1 MSRISVK
8 DAVKRYGNN
17 TVIPDLNLEIGDGE
31 LFTLLGPSG
40 CGKTTLLRMIAGF
53 NSIEGGDIF
62 FNEKRINDMDPSKRN
77 IGMVF
82 QNYAIFPDLSVRDNV
97 AFGLK
102 NRKVDKAEIK
112 KRTDEFLN
120 LMQIMQYADRMPNQ
134 LSGGQQ
140 QRIALAR
147 ALVISPDV
155 LLMDEPLSNLDAKLR
170 VEMRSVIRHTQKS
183 VGITTV
189 YVTHDQEEAMAISDR
204 IAVMKDGVIQHV
216 GTPRDIYQR
225 PKNVF
230 VATFIGRTNIV
241 NAHVKDGIITFADGY
256 HEHIDALDKAA
267 EQDVRCSIRPE
278 EFIIC
283 KDGTDGIHGTVQ
295 ECTYLGLN
303 THYTIDT
310 DQGDSVEIVEES
322 SIGEGL
328 KKGEKV
334 LLKVKKEKINVF
346 TLGTIA
352 LYALFLLYPMAYLI
366 RQSVLDPDTGGFTL
380 AYFTKFFSKSYYFDT
395 LINSF
400 KVSITATVLS
410 IAIGTPLAYLFT
422 IFKIK
427 GKSVLNILIVVAS
440 MSAPFIGAYS
450 WILLLGRSGVITAFF
465 KNLGIAIPDIY
476 GFGGIVLV
484 MTLQL
489 FPLVFLYAKGAL
501 KNIDNSLIEAA
512 ENLGCSGIACFFKVV
527 VPLIMPTLLAAALLV
542 FMRSFAD
549 FGTPMLIGEGYRT
562 FPVVLYTEFINE
574 VGGSDGFA
582 AAIAVIAIVVTTLVF
597 LVQKYVSNKNA
608 FALNSMHPVEERE
621 ARKGINALVHLVVYL
636 VVGIAIMP
644 QAYVIYTSFK
654 NTQGKIFVD
663 GYSLQSYQTAIG
675 KLGRSI
681 QNTIIIPLLALVVIV
696 LLAVLIAYLVVR
708 RRNAL
713 TNVVDVLSMI
723 PYIVPGTVLG
733 IALLIGFNKP
743 PLLISGTMLIMV
755 VALIIR
761 RLPYT
766 IRSSVAILQQIP
778 MSIEEAAIS
787 LGASKMK
794 AFFRI
799 TVPMM
804 ASGIISGAIL
814 SWVTMISELSTAI
827 ILYTGKTKT
836 LTVAIYTEVIRGNY
850 GTAAALSTIMTIL
863 TVISLLAFSKL
874 NGGKDISL

>member
-1 MSRISVK
+1 MK
-8 DAVKRYGNN
+8 NN
-17 TVIPDLNLEIGDGE
+17 NKFRLDVWGAI
-31 LFTLLGPSG
+31 TL
-40 CGKTTLLRMIAGF
+40 
-53 NSIEGGDIF
+53 
-62 FNEKRINDMDPSKRN
+62 
-77 IGMVF
+77 V
-82 QNYAIFPDLSVRDNV
+82 
-97 AFGLK
+97 
-102 NRKVDKAEIK
+102 
-112 KRTDEFLN
+112 
-120 LMQIMQYADRMPNQ
+120 
-134 LSGGQQ
+134 
-140 QRIALAR
+140 
-147 ALVISPDV
+147 
-155 LLMDEPLSNLDAKLR
+155 
-170 VEMRSVIRHTQKS
+170 
-183 VGITTV
+183 
-189 YVTHDQEEAMAISDR
+189 
-204 IAVMKDGVIQHV
+204 
-216 GTPRDIYQR
+216 
-225 PKNVF
+225 
-230 VATFIGRTNIV
+230 
-241 NAHVKDGIITFADGY
+241 
-256 HEHIDALDKAA
+256 
-267 EQDVRCSIRPE
+267 
-278 EFIIC
+278 
-283 KDGTDGIHGTVQ
+283 
-295 ECTYLGLN
+295 
-303 THYTIDT
+303 
-310 DQGDSVEIVEES
+310 
-322 SIGEGL
+322 
-328 KKGEKV
+328 
-334 LLKVKKEKINVF
+334 
-346 TLGTIA
+346 TIA

-366 RQSVLDPDTGGFTL
+366 RQSVMDPDTGGFTL

-427 GKSVLNILIVVAS
+427 GKGVLNILIVVAS

-450 WILLLGRSGVITAFF
+450 WILLLGRSGVITTFL
-465 KNLGIAIPDIY
+465 KNFGIAIPEIY

-562 FPVVLYTEFINE
+562 FPVVLYTEFIN
-574 VGGSDGFA
+574 
-582 AAIAVIAIVVTTLVF
+582 TTLVF

-621 ARKGINALVHLVVYL
+621 ARKGINALVHLAVYL
-636 VVGIAIMP
+636 VVGIAVLP

>member
-1 MSRISVK
+1 MK
-8 DAVKRYGNN
+8 NN
-17 TVIPDLNLEIGDGE
+17 NKFRFDVWG
-31 LFTLLGPSG
+31 
-40 CGKTTLLRMIAGF
+40 
-53 NSIEGGDIF
+53 
-62 FNEKRINDMDPSKRN
+62 
-77 IGMVF
+77 
-82 QNYAIFPDLSVRDNV
+82 AI
-97 AFGLK
+97 
-102 NRKVDKAEIK
+102 
-112 KRTDEFLN
+112 
-120 LMQIMQYADRMPNQ
+120 
-134 LSGGQQ
+134 
-140 QRIALAR
+140 
-147 ALVISPDV
+147 
-155 LLMDEPLSNLDAKLR
+155 
-170 VEMRSVIRHTQKS
+170 
-183 VGITTV
+183 
-189 YVTHDQEEAMAISDR
+189 
-204 IAVMKDGVIQHV
+204 
-216 GTPRDIYQR
+216 
-225 PKNVF
+225 
-230 VATFIGRTNIV
+230 
-241 NAHVKDGIITFADGY
+241 
-256 HEHIDALDKAA
+256 
-267 EQDVRCSIRPE
+267 
-278 EFIIC
+278 
-283 KDGTDGIHGTVQ
+283 
-295 ECTYLGLN
+295 
-303 THYTIDT
+303 
-310 DQGDSVEIVEES
+310 
-322 SIGEGL
+322 
-328 KKGEKV
+328 
-334 LLKVKKEKINVF
+334 

-450 WILLLGRSGVITAFF
+450 WILLLGRSGIITTFF

-582 AAIAVIAIVVTTLVF
+582 AAIAVIAIVITTLVF

-654 NTQGKIFVD
+654 N
-663 GYSLQSYQTAIG
+663 YQTAIG

-713 TNVVDVLSMI
+713 TNVVDILSMI

>member
-1 MSRISVK
+1 
-8 DAVKRYGNN
+8 
-17 TVIPDLNLEIGDGE
+17 
-31 LFTLLGPSG
+31 
-40 CGKTTLLRMIAGF
+40 
-53 NSIEGGDIF
+53 
-62 FNEKRINDMDPSKRN
+62 
-77 IGMVF
+77 
-82 QNYAIFPDLSVRDNV
+82 
-97 AFGLK
+97 
-102 NRKVDKAEIK
+102 
-112 KRTDEFLN
+112 
-120 LMQIMQYADRMPNQ
+120 
-134 LSGGQQ
+134 
-140 QRIALAR
+140 
-147 ALVISPDV
+147 
-155 LLMDEPLSNLDAKLR
+155 
-170 VEMRSVIRHTQKS
+170 
-183 VGITTV
+183 
-189 YVTHDQEEAMAISDR
+189 
-204 IAVMKDGVIQHV
+204 
-216 GTPRDIYQR
+216 
-225 PKNVF
+225 
-230 VATFIGRTNIV
+230 
-241 NAHVKDGIITFADGY
+241 
-256 HEHIDALDKAA
+256 
-267 EQDVRCSIRPE
+267 
-278 EFIIC
+278 
-283 KDGTDGIHGTVQ
+283 
-295 ECTYLGLN
+295 
-303 THYTIDT
+303 
-310 DQGDSVEIVEES
+310 
-322 SIGEGL
+322 
-328 KKGEKV
+328 
-334 LLKVKKEKINVF
+334 
-346 TLGTIA
+346 
-352 LYALFLLYPMAYLI
+352 
-366 RQSVLDPDTGGFTL
+366 
-380 AYFTKFFSKSYYFDT
+380 
-395 LINSF
+395 
-400 KVSITATVLS
+400 
-410 IAIGTPLAYLFT
+410 
-422 IFKIK
+422 
-427 GKSVLNILIVVAS
+427 
-440 MSAPFIGAYS
+440 
-450 WILLLGRSGVITAFF
+450 
-465 KNLGIAIPDIY
+465 
-476 GFGGIVLV
+476 
-484 MTLQL
+484 
-489 FPLVFLYAKGAL
+489 
-501 KNIDNSLIEAA
+501 
-512 ENLGCSGIACFFKVV
+512 
-527 VPLIMPTLLAAALLV
+527 
-542 FMRSFAD
+542 
-549 FGTPMLIGEGYRT
+549 MLIGEGYRT

-755 VALIIR
+755 VA
-761 RLPYT
+761 
-766 IRSSVAILQQIP
+766 ILQQIP